1 MNTGNLRVLKIS
13 IPSNPLDYIIETH
26 IGESINAQDIAYDSR
41 IMQAMPKAE
50 IEPLEFAEALLDNW
64 KKRHA
69 GQFHEL
75 GGREHRIKIT
85 MTPRDVENDN
95 HLHMEKI
102 KKYRV
107 MKQ

>member
-1 MNTGNLRVLKIS
+1 MNPGNLHILKLS
-13 IPSNPLDYIIETH
+13 IPSNPLDYIMETY
-26 IGESINAQDIAYDSR
+26 IGYSINAQDIAYDRR
-41 IMQAMPKAE
+41 IMQVIPDGK
-50 IEPLEFAEALLDNW
+50 IEPLEFAELLLENW

-75 GGREHRIKIT
+75 GGREHRIRIT
-85 MTPRDVENDN
+85 MTSREIENDN

-107 MKQ
+107 RK

>member
-1 MNTGNLRVLKIS
+1 MNTGNLRLLKIS
-13 IPSNPLDYIIETH
+13 IPSNSLDYIMETY

-41 IMQAMPKAE
+41 ILQAMPKGE
-50 IEPLEFAEALLDNW
+50 IDPLEFAEILLENW

-69 GQFHEL
+69 GLFHEL
-75 GGREHRIKIT
+75 GGREHRIRIT
-85 MTPRDVENDN
+85 MTSREIENDN

-107 MKQ
+107 RK